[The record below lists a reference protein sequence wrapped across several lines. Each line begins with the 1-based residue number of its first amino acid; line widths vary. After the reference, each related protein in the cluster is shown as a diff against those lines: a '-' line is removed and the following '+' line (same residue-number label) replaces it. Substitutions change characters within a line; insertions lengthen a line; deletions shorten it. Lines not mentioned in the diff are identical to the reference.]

1 MELPFFER
9 RFSESLRAYR
19 AAAKSSIGVWARQ
32 VCVVIRNQSIKFL
45 YDGFVKIV
53 SVSRNGIRPLRVCLK
68 NVLLMPGLILGL
80 GAFGQSSAQKQHSSS
95 VRDAEQAEVHLGKGY
110 EALKQD
116 RYGDAATEFRMA
128 LKIDPTLVMR
138 ARFPLAVA
146 LFEDHKGVGARQE
159 LEMVRQ
165 TAGEQP
171 SICYYLGRLDLEE
184 QKYKSAVANLNK
196 AIANP
201 PFPDTAYYLGFAY
214 FKDGN
219 EQDAEKWLKEAASR
233 NPEEPRALYQLAI
246 LYRKQ
251 GREAEAQQAFSRTN
265 EQRERSDKLSQLK
278 WGCAKELDRGASEQA
293 LTVCEQLYNPDDA
306 EMLASLGIL
315 YGQHGE
321 LERAL
326 KPLLRAAELE
336 PQSPQMQYNLA
347 FTYYR
352 MGRFADARTPLAG
365 ALERWPDLFSLNALY
380 GAVLWQLGEAQ
391 PAYEVLKRAHR
402 LNAEDA
408 STTDFLYMAALEL
421 AKKSKDSVSHA
432 QALIYLKE
440 AAALKPSEP
449 EPHQRMALI
458 YAQTGHPEQAR
469 AEQQKLNQLT
479 KSSNN

>member
-1 MELPFFER
+1 VTIVPI
-9 RFSESLRAYR
+9 SPNAIPGLRA
-19 AAAKSSIGVWARQ
+19 
-32 VCVVIRNQSIKFL
+32 
-45 YDGFVKIV
+45 
-53 SVSRNGIRPLRVCLK
+53 CLK
-68 NVLLMPGLILGL
+68 TILLVTCLMLGQAAL
-80 GAFGQSSAQKQHSSS
+80 GQTRAQDQPSTK
-95 VRDAEQAEVHLGKGY
+95 VPATEQAEVHLGKGY
-110 EALKQD
+110 EALKQE

-146 LFEDHKGVGARQE
+146 LFEDHKGVDARHE
-159 LEMVRQ
+159 LETVRQ
-165 TAGEQP
+165 AAGEQP
-171 SICYYLGRLDLEE
+171 SICYYFGRLDLEE

-201 PFPDTAYYLGFAY
+201 PFPDTAFYLGFAY

-219 EQDAEKWLKEAASR
+219 DQDAEKWLKNAVAR
-233 NPEEPRALYQLAI
+233 NPDDSRAQYQLAV
-246 LYRKQ
+246 LYRKEN
-251 GREAEAQQAFSRTN
+251 REQEAQQAFSRTK

-278 WGCAKELDRGASEQA
+278 WDCAKGLDRGVTEQA

-306 EMLASLGIL
+306 EMLSTLGIL

-326 KPLLRAAELE
+326 KPLLRAVELQ

-352 MGRFADARTPLAG
+352 MGRFADARAPLAG

-380 GAVLWQLGEAQ
+380 GTVLWQLGEAE
-391 PAYEVLKRAHR
+391 PAYQVLKRAHK
-402 LNAEDA
+402 LNADDA
-408 STTDFLYMAALEL
+408 GTTDFLYTAALEL
-421 AKKSKDSVSHA
+421 AKKSEENTSPS
-432 QALIYLKE
+432 QALAYLKE

-449 EPHQRMALI
+449 QPHQQMALI
-458 YAQTGHPEQAR
+458 YTQTGHPEQAK
-469 AEQQKLNQLT
+469 AEQQKLHQLT

>member
-1 MELPFFER
+1 MLGH
-9 RFSESLRAYR
+9 
-19 AAAKSSIGVWARQ
+19 AALGQ
-32 VCVVIRNQSIKFL
+32 T
-45 YDGFVKIV
+45 
-53 SVSRNGIRPLRVCLK
+53 SVLN
-68 NVLLMPGLILGL
+68 
-80 GAFGQSSAQKQHSSS
+80 QHSTT
-95 VRDAEQAEVHLGKGY
+95 VPDTDQAEVHLGKGY
-110 EALKQD
+110 EALKQE

-146 LFEDHKGVGARQE
+146 LFEEHKGVEARHE
-159 LEMVRQ
+159 LETVRQ
-165 TAGEQP
+165 AVGEHP
-171 SICYYLGRLDLEE
+171 SVRYYFGRLDLEE

-201 PFPDTAYYLGFAY
+201 PFPDTAFYLGFAY

-219 EQDAEKWLKEAASR
+219 DQDAEKWLKEAATR
-233 NPEEPRALYQLAI
+233 NPEDSRAQYQLAV
-246 LYRKQ
+246 LYRKE
-251 GREAEAQQAFSRTN
+251 GREEEAQQAFSRTK

-278 WGCAKELDRGASEQA
+278 WDCAKELDHGVSEQA

-306 EMLASLGIL
+306 EMLATLGIL

-321 LERAL
+321 LDRAL

-352 MGRFADARTPLAG
+352 MGRFAEARGPLAG
-365 ALERWPDLFSLNALY
+365 AVERWPDLFSLNALY
-380 GAVLWQLGEAQ
+380 GAVLWRLGEAE
-391 PAYEVLKRAHR
+391 PAYQVLKRAHK
-402 LNAEDA
+402 LNADDA
-408 STTDFLYMAALEL
+408 STTDFLYKAALEL
-421 AKKSKDSVSHA
+421 AKNSEERASHS
-432 QALIYLKE
+432 QALAYLKE

-449 EPHQRMALI
+449 QPHQQMALI
-458 YAQTGHPEQAR
+458 YSQTGHPDQAR

>member
-1 MELPFFER
+1 MLGH
-9 RFSESLRAYR
+9 
-19 AAAKSSIGVWARQ
+19 AALGQ
-32 VCVVIRNQSIKFL
+32 T
-45 YDGFVKIV
+45 
-53 SVSRNGIRPLRVCLK
+53 SVLN
-68 NVLLMPGLILGL
+68 
-80 GAFGQSSAQKQHSSS
+80 QHSTT
-95 VRDAEQAEVHLGKGY
+95 VPDTDQAEVHLGKGY
-110 EALKQD
+110 EALKQE

-146 LFEDHKGVGARQE
+146 LFEEHKGVEARHE
-159 LEMVRQ
+159 LETVRQ
-165 TAGEQP
+165 AVGEHP
-171 SICYYLGRLDLEE
+171 SVCYYFGRLDLEE

-201 PFPDTAYYLGFAY
+201 PFPDTAFYLGFAY

-219 EQDAEKWLKEAASR
+219 DQDAEKWLKEAATR
-233 NPEEPRALYQLAI
+233 NPEDSRAQYQLAV
-246 LYRKQ
+246 LYRKE
-251 GREAEAQQAFSRTN
+251 GREEEAQQAFSRTK

-278 WGCAKELDRGASEQA
+278 WDCAKELDHGVSEQA

-306 EMLASLGIL
+306 EMLATLGIL

-321 LERAL
+321 LDRAL

-352 MGRFADARTPLAG
+352 MGRFADARGPLAG
-365 ALERWPDLFSLNALY
+365 AVERWPDLFSLNALY
-380 GAVLWQLGEAQ
+380 GAVLWRLGEAE
-391 PAYEVLKRAHR
+391 PAYQVLKRAHK
-402 LNAEDA
+402 LNADDA
-408 STTDFLYMAALEL
+408 STTDFLYKAALEL
-421 AKKSKDSVSHA
+421 AKNSEESASHS
-432 QALIYLKE
+432 QALAYLKE

-449 EPHQRMALI
+449 QPHQQMALI
-458 YAQTGHPEQAR
+458 YSQTGHPDQAR